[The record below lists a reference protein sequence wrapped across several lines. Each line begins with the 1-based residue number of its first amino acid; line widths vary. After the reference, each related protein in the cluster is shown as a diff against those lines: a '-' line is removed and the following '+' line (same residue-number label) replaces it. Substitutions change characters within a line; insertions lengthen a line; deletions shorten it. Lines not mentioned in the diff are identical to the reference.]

1 MSLKQVRPNNAPKS
15 DLASDII
22 AIQEIETWVEA
33 IAFYDNND
41 FDSALRTFDNIP
53 DTAKILFN
61 CGVIHATLGE
71 HKKAVEYYQRAIN
84 RDNYLAIAY
93 FQEGVS
99 NFLVGDFE
107 EAMANFNDALRFLRG
122 NRFINYEQLG
132 LKFRLYSCEVLFN
145 RGLCSIYIQQKEAG
159 MEDLHIAAKEKEKQD
174 HDVID
179 EAIAEEAEGYTVFSI
194 PVGVIYRPNAAKVKN
209 LKTKDY
215 LGKARLIAA
224 SEQGNTLAGTA
235 SADTK
240 AHTAAKNRSVDDR
253 PPNSISYGASHMV
266 KSNLYSRSRQQSEPP
281 VHRNMFPPTPPPEND
296 PIRPA
301 FMTPSTSPPSNSL
314 PLSRASIL
322 TNTPPSKPLRP
333 EPLNL
338 EAITQEKPR
347 IGTTRT
353 ASEPRGPSFRRPHN
367 HRERDH
373 SARPRLFGETTPHR
387 PHSNGDDAD
396 LEEYPAELYSMDP
409 RTTRQH
415 NSPRKS
421 RSSRHYSDTG
431 SQRQRRSGRSKSRQ
445 RREHYSIDEEPSED
459 PGTASTTSSLDEYEI
474 LHNAGGGLSRPRD
487 QSNSRRGASRSRQY
501 VYRLKDVRVKVHY
514 GDDARFIM
522 LTPDVAFASFV
533 GKVREKLHLKGDFK
547 CKIQDEGDLITM
559 GDGDDW
565 DMAMSSVRKEA
576 RAEGVEMGKMEVW
589 IIDVA

>member
-1 MSLKQVRPNNAPKS
+1 
-15 DLASDII
+15 
-22 AIQEIETWVEA
+22 
-33 IAFYDNND
+33 
-41 FDSALRTFDNIP
+41 
-53 DTAKILFN
+53 
-61 CGVIHATLGE
+61 
-71 HKKAVEYYQRAIN
+71 
-84 RDNYLAIAY
+84 
-93 FQEGVS
+93 
-99 NFLVGDFE
+99 
-107 EAMANFNDALRFLRG
+107 
-122 NRFINYEQLG
+122 
-132 LKFRLYSCEVLFN
+132 
-145 RGLCSIYIQQKEAG
+145 
-159 MEDLHIAAKEKEKQD
+159 
-174 HDVID
+174 
-179 EAIAEEAEGYTVFSI
+179 
-194 PVGVIYRPNAAKVKN
+194 
-209 LKTKDY
+209 
-215 LGKARLIAA
+215 
-224 SEQGNTLAGTA
+224 
-235 SADTK
+235 
-240 AHTAAKNRSVDDR
+240 
-253 PPNSISYGASHMV
+253 MV

-589 IIDVA
+589 IIDVAWWEAILMNMIMVDMARRFRITVGTSCVWALSSLEHIHLSIYTTIIGIFQNLSALTSMVSEHPSVKNLWSFAIHLEPFHRHSSSNSREMVVAASCSANENDWSAHSHVPDRNSSVCLLRRNEQPFPRRPACRWSDREIWTGRCRRRLLL

>member
-1 MSLKQVRPNNAPKS
+1 M
-15 DLASDII
+15 
-22 AIQEIETWVEA
+22 
-33 IAFYDNND
+33 
-41 FDSALRTFDNIP
+41 
-53 DTAKILFN
+53 
-61 CGVIHATLGE
+61 
-71 HKKAVEYYQRAIN
+71 
-84 RDNYLAIAY
+84 
-93 FQEGVS
+93 
-99 NFLVGDFE
+99 
-107 EAMANFNDALRFLRG
+107 
-122 NRFINYEQLG
+122 
-132 LKFRLYSCEVLFN
+132 
-145 RGLCSIYIQQKEAG
+145 
-159 MEDLHIAAKEKEKQD
+159 
-174 HDVID
+174 
-179 EAIAEEAEGYTVFSI
+179 
-194 PVGVIYRPNAAKVKN
+194 IYRPNAAKVKN

-215 LGKARLIAA
+215 LGKARLIAS
-224 SEQGNTLAGTA
+224 SEQSNNLAGTG

-240 AHTAAKNRSVDDR
+240 ARAAAINRSVDDR
-253 PPNSISYGASHMV
+253 PPNSISYGASYMV
-266 KSNLYSRSRQQSEPP
+266 KPNLYSRSRQQSEPP

-301 FMTPSTSPPSNSL
+301 FMTASTSPPSK
-314 PLSRASIL
+314 PTL

-353 ASEPRGPSFRRPHN
+353 ASEPRGPSSRRLHK

-387 PHSNGDDAD
+387 PHSNGDEAD
-396 LEEYPAELYSMDP
+396 LDECPEEQYSMDP
-409 RTTRQH
+409 RTTRPYG
-415 NSPRKS
+415 SPQKP
-421 RSSRHYSDTG
+421 RSSHHYSSDTAG
-431 SQRQRRSGRSKSRQ
+431 SQRQRRSGRSKSRL
-445 RREHYSIDEEPSED
+445 RGEHYSIDEEPSED

-474 LHNAGGGLSRPRD
+474 LHNAGGGLSRP
-487 QSNSRRGASRSRQY
+487 QAQPSGGRRGTSRSRQY
-501 VYRLKDVRVKVHY
+501 VYRLKDVRVKVHH

-533 GKVREKLHLKGDFK
+533 DRVREKLHLKGGFK

-589 IIDVA
+589 VVDVS

>member
-1 MSLKQVRPNNAPKS
+1 M
-15 DLASDII
+15 
-22 AIQEIETWVEA
+22 
-33 IAFYDNND
+33 
-41 FDSALRTFDNIP
+41 
-53 DTAKILFN
+53 
-61 CGVIHATLGE
+61 
-71 HKKAVEYYQRAIN
+71 
-84 RDNYLAIAY
+84 
-93 FQEGVS
+93 
-99 NFLVGDFE
+99 
-107 EAMANFNDALRFLRG
+107 
-122 NRFINYEQLG
+122 
-132 LKFRLYSCEVLFN
+132 
-145 RGLCSIYIQQKEAG
+145 
-159 MEDLHIAAKEKEKQD
+159 
-174 HDVID
+174 
-179 EAIAEEAEGYTVFSI
+179 
-194 PVGVIYRPNAAKVKN
+194 IYRPNAAKVKN

-215 LGKARLIAA
+215 LGKARLIAS
-224 SEQGNTLAGTA
+224 SEQSNTLTGTA

-240 AHTAAKNRSVDDR
+240 ARAAAVNRSVDDR
-253 PPNSISYGASHMV
+253 PPNSISYGASYMV

-301 FMTPSTSPPSNSL
+301 FMAASTSPPSN
-314 PLSRASIL
+314 PTL

-353 ASEPRGPSFRRPHN
+353 ASEPRGPSSRRLHK
-367 HRERDH
+367 HHERDQ

-387 PHSNGDDAD
+387 PHSNGDEAD
-396 LEEYPAELYSMDP
+396 LDECPQELYSLDP

-415 NSPRKS
+415 SSPQKP
-421 RSSRHYSDTG
+421 RSSHHYSSDTAG
-431 SQRQRRSGRSKSRQ
+431 SQQRQRRSGRSRSRL
-445 RREHYSIDEEPSED
+445 RGREHYSIDEEPSED

-474 LHNAGGGLSRPRD
+474 LHNAGGGLSRPPPHA
-487 QSNSRRGASRSRQY
+487 QSSGGGHGRRGTSRSRPPY

-522 LTPDVAFASFV
+522 LTPDVAFAYFV
-533 GKVREKLHLKGDFK
+533 EKVREKLHLKGGFK

-589 IIDVA
+589 VVDVA

>member
-1 MSLKQVRPNNAPKS
+1 MSLK
-15 DLASDII
+15 
-22 AIQEIETWVEA
+22 QEIETWVEA

-41 FDSALRTFDNIP
+41 FDSALRTFGNIP

-71 HKKAVEYYQRAIN
+71 HKKAVQYYQRAIH

-93 FQEGVS
+93 FQQGVS
-99 NFLVGDFE
+99 NFLIGDFE

-145 RGLCSIYIQQKEAG
+145 RGLCSIYIQEKEAG
-159 MEDLHIAAKEKEKQD
+159 MEDLHIAAKEKEKPD

-224 SEQGNTLAGTA
+224 SEQGNTFAGSA

-240 AHTAAKNRSVDDR
+240 AQAAAINRSVDDR
-253 PPNSISYGASHMV
+253 PPNTISYGASHMV
-266 KSNLYSRSRQQSEPP
+266 KPNLYSRSRQQSEPP

-296 PIRPA
+296 QIRPA
-301 FMTPSTSPPSNSL
+301 FMVASTSPPGN
-314 PLSRASIL
+314 PLSQSRASTL
-322 TNTPPSKPLRP
+322 TNTPPSKPVRP

-353 ASEPRGPSFRRPHN
+353 ASEPRGPSSRRLHI

-373 SARPRLFGETTPHR
+373 SGRPRLFGETTPHR
-387 PHSNGDDAD
+387 PHSNGDEAD
-396 LEEYPAELYSMDP
+396 LDEYPEELYSMDP

-415 NSPRKS
+415 SSPQKP
-421 RSSRHYSDTG
+421 RSSHHYSSDTG

-474 LHNAGGGLSRPRD
+474 LHNAGGGLSRPRG
-487 QSNSRRGASRSRQY
+487 QSSSRRGTSHSGPY
-501 VYRLKDVRVKVHY
+501 VYRLKDVRVKVHC

-522 LTPDVAFASFV
+522 LTPDVAFAAFV
-533 GKVREKLHLKGDFK
+533 DKVREKLHLKGGFK

-589 IIDVA
+589 VIDVA